1 MTSNTLKHHCSVI
14 GFYLLHQSFCWKSL
28 KKDQYLK
35 NKTLSYKHCLHMLI
49 KCNFANALKLFNGC
63 RHRHSRSTALYST
76 VRSKSQ
82 ISTNIVYLV
91 EHKTIQSF
99 VLKLRLQVE
108 IQLCNTSPFP

>member
-1 MTSNTLKHHCSVI
+1 MLWNFSTDADI
-14 GFYLLHQSFCWKSL
+14 GIHALLHK
-28 KKDQYLK
+28 
-35 NKTLSYKHCLHMLI
+35 
-49 KCNFANALKLFNGC
+49 
-63 RHRHSRSTALYST
+63 

>member
-35 NKTLSYKHCLHMLI
+35 NKSLSYKHCLHMLI

-63 RHRHSRSTALYST
+63 RHRHSRSTA
-76 VRSKSQ
+76 
-82 ISTNIVYLV
+82 
-91 EHKTIQSF
+91 QSAF
-99 VLKLRLQVE
+99 KKPNKYKLCVLSW
-108 IQLCNTSPFP
+108 T

>member
-1 MTSNTLKHHCSVI
+1 MLCNFSTDADIDIHA
-14 GFYLLHQSFCWKSL
+14 LLHK
-28 KKDQYLK
+28 
-35 NKTLSYKHCLHMLI
+35 
-49 KCNFANALKLFNGC
+49 
-63 RHRHSRSTALYST
+63 

>member
-1 MTSNTLKHHCSVI
+1 MLWNFSTDADIDIHA
-14 GFYLLHQSFCWKSL
+14 LLHK
-28 KKDQYLK
+28 
-35 NKTLSYKHCLHMLI
+35 
-49 KCNFANALKLFNGC
+49 
-63 RHRHSRSTALYST
+63 

-82 ISTNIVYLV
+82 TSTNIVYLV